1 MRYFWSILKFPENPK
16 YEGIAAHTL
25 DPKTNKLYTYSQ
37 ELKTWHQDP
46 RASSETNDKTLE
58 EITREEL
65 YEILP
70 LTARMDRRSTP
81 QRNISNAQRSQIRRS
96 GQVLTSAELG
106 LLAKP
111 LKQRPLTMPRLKEL
125 IETRSQHKR
134 WTALFLYEHDGP
146 TRRKAISSLRHHVAL
161 TTSSKGDPLDVQHR
175 RKRFVIDGI
184 KREYTAVEIKY
195 VRHT

>member
-1 MRYFWSILKFPENPK
+1 MRYFWSILEVPENPK
-16 YEGIAAHTL
+16 YEGIAAHAF
-25 DPKTNKLYTYSQ
+25 DPKTDKLYTYSQ

-46 RASSETNDKTLE
+46 TEPNESLE

-70 LTARMDRRSTP
+70 LTARMDRRSTH
-81 QRNISNAQRSQIRRS
+81 QREISNAQRSQTRRS
-96 GQVLTSAELG
+96 GEVLTSAEVG

-111 LKQRPLTMPRLKEL
+111 LNQRPLTMPRLKEL

-134 WTALFLYEHDGP
+134 WTALFLYEQDGP
-146 TRRKAISSLRHHVAL
+146 ARRKAISSLRHHAAL

-184 KREYTAVEIKY
+184 QREYTAVEIKY
-195 VRHT
+195 IRHT